1 MYSFVV
7 ETTFFQSASNTR
19 LSIWTLFIQIQGKHA
34 MPIRLWR
41 YIIVERIVL
50 NTCPREM
57 FWLLGCTGLSLSSTT
72 PRRVKFMVRSCRWLC
87 DINVE
92 KSNGYTLYI
101 SFELFKIFFFYPYL
115 IKKNGK
121 SDLVA
126 NKALLEDTLIAHF
139 IGFSLT
145 SAEISYIQLYL
156 RYNLFVCFCFRFFF
170 LPNTLFY
177 IIRLCMCS
185 VKLRNN

>member
-1 MYSFVV
+1 MDAVYSD
-7 ETTFFQSASNTR
+7 TR
-19 LSIWTLFIQIQGKHA
+19 QTCHAYKVLTVNYRRKNSTKHLSPKDLF
-34 MPIRLWR
+34 R
-41 YIIVERIVL
+41 
-50 NTCPREM
+50 
-57 FWLLGCTGLSLSSTT
+57 LLGCTCTCTCIGLSLSSTT
-72 PRRVKFMVRSCRWLC
+72 PRRVKFMVRSCLWRC

-115 IKKNGK
+115 KKNGK
-121 SDLVA
+121 GDLVA

-156 RYNLFVCFCFRFFF
+156 RYNLFVCLFLFSFFF
-170 LPNTLFY
+170 FTKYSVLHYLF
-177 IIRLCMCS
+177 MHVFS
-185 VKLRNN
+185 QVTQ

>member
-1 MYSFVV
+1 M
-7 ETTFFQSASNTR
+7 
-19 LSIWTLFIQIQGKHA
+19 
-34 MPIRLWR
+34 
-41 YIIVERIVL
+41 
-50 NTCPREM
+50 
-57 FWLLGCTGLSLSSTT
+57 
-72 PRRVKFMVRSCRWLC
+72 
-87 DINVE
+87 NVE

-115 IKKNGK
+115 KKNVKG
-121 SDLVA
+121 DLVA

-145 SAEISYIQLYL
+145 SAEISCIQLYL
-156 RYNLFVCFCFRFFF
+156 RYNLFVFVFVFF

>member
-1 MYSFVV
+1 MFYRLVHFLLVLLYNIARYHCSYACSLTVSWLKRL
-7 ETTFFQSASNTR
+7 FFQSASNTR

-72 PRRVKFMVRSCRWLC
+72 PRRVKFMVRSCLWLC

-101 SFELFKIFFFYPYL
+101 SFELFKIFFFTP
-115 IKKNGK
+115 
-121 SDLVA
+121 
-126 NKALLEDTLIAHF
+126 T
-139 IGFSLT
+139 
-145 SAEISYIQLYL
+145 
-156 RYNLFVCFCFRFFF
+156 
-170 LPNTLFY
+170 
-177 IIRLCMCS
+177 
-185 VKLRNN
+185 

>member
-1 MYSFVV
+1 MDAVYSD
-7 ETTFFQSASNTR
+7 TR
-19 LSIWTLFIQIQGKHA
+19 QTCHAYKVLTVNYRRKNSTKHLSPKDL
-34 MPIRLWR
+34 
-41 YIIVERIVL
+41 
-50 NTCPREM
+50 
-57 FWLLGCTGLSLSSTT
+57 FWLLGCTCTCIGLSLSSKTR
-72 PRRVKFMVRSCRWLC
+72 RRVKFMVRSCLWLC

-92 KSNGYTLYI
+92 KCNGYTLYI
-101 SFELFKIFFFYPYL
+101 SFELFKIFFFLPL
-115 IKKNGK
+115 LKKKNGK
-121 SDLVA
+121 GDLVA

-170 LPNTLFY
+170 FLPNTLFY
-177 IIRLCMCS
+177 IICLCMCS